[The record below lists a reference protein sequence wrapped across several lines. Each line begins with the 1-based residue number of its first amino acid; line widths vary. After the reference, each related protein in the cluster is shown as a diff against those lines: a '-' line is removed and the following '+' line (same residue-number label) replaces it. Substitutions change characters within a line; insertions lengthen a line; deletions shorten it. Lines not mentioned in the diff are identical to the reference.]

1 MATRDFKN
9 IPEASKPS
17 QPTDL
22 GKANVDIDKYI
33 ADNIEDPQIAD
44 KAKQAYTQQTVQSNE
59 LLSGSTLATPTTVGQ
74 QNINVPTVGLTSAQS
89 QAIATPTA

>member
-9 IPEASKPS
+9 IPEASQPS

-33 ADNIEDPQIAD
+33 ADNIEDHKLLI
-44 KAKQAYTQQTVQSNE
+44 KQNKRILNKQYNQMNYYLV
-59 LLSGSTLATPTTVGQ
+59 LL
-74 QNINVPTVGLTSAQS
+74 
-89 QAIATPTA
+89 